1 MATVKDV
8 ANAAGV
14 SITTVSIVLN
24 GHAAEKHIP
33 QTTVDKVLDAARELN
48 YKNNNQGRRN
58 SPQNIQRPTVIFMW
72 PQDYRPR
79 LLGTYVSTIAKVSK
93 DLDFDCNI
101 AVLCFEPGNI
111 ASILPRVENLTFGG
125 IIMGAMSAKDLS
137 YIEGINLKCPVV
149 VINRNSNKYSTVGVN
164 NTKISTKIAKMLL
177 DNRCHEIAFM
187 EVQNS
192 FHSMSLRTRTLEYTC
207 DELGIDNSHDWNVI
221 EENTLAGGAR
231 AAEKFL
237 SLSYHPNVLYCE
249 SDIMAIGAVHRF
261 AEKGVKIPEEIKV
274 ICFSSREQDALEY
287 ATIPLTGIVIPTQD
301 IIHDTLT
308 IIQNHLEGLETEP
321 VHKELEI
328 TVLPG
333 KTFPVK

>member
-24 GHAAEKHIP
+24 GHASEKHIP
-33 QTTVDKVLDAARELN
+33 QSTVDRVMDAAKDLN
-48 YKNNNQGRRN
+48 YKSANQGRKP
-58 SPQNIQRPTVIFMW
+58 SPQNIQRPTVVFMW

-79 LLGTYVSTIAKVSK
+79 LLGTYVSTIAKVAK
-93 DLDFDCNI
+93 ELDFDCTI
-101 AVLCFEPGNI
+101 TVLCFEPGNI
-111 ASILPRVENLTFGG
+111 ASVLGRLEDLTFGG

-137 YIEGINLKCPVV
+137 YIEGVTLKCPVV

-164 NTKISTKIAKMLL
+164 NTKIGTKIAKMLL

-187 EVQNS
+187 EVQNT
-192 FHSMSLRTRTLEYTC
+192 FHSMSLRTKTLQYTC
-207 DELGIDNSHDWNVI
+207 DELGIDNAKEWNVI

-237 SLSYHPNVLYCE
+237 ALSYHPKVLYCE
-249 SDIMAIGAVHRF
+249 SDIMAIGAVHKF
-261 AEKGVKIPEEIKV
+261 AQKGVRVPEDVKV
-274 ICFSSREQDALEY
+274 ICFSSRDQDALEY
-287 ATIPLTGIVIPTQD
+287 ATIPLTGIVIPTQG
-301 IIHDTLT
+301 IIHDTLS
-308 IIQNHLEGLETEP
+308 IIQSQLEGIVTEP
-321 VHKELEI
+321 VHKELPI
-328 TVLPG
+328 SVLPG